1 MTANDLYDWKRHPV
15 TVAVFGML
23 QDRVNHMTEYLQLH
37 AGDNPLM
44 DKQFSG
50 AIMAHND
57 ILSIS
62 FQDLD
67 IEEPQE

>member
-1 MTANDLYDWKRHPV
+1 MTN
-15 TVAVFGML
+15 AVFGQL
-23 QDRVNHMTEYLQLH
+23 RERIASMTEYLQLN
-37 AGDNPLM
+37 AGDDPLK

-57 ILSIS
+57 ILNIS
-62 FQDLD
+62 FED

>member
-1 MTANDLYDWKRHPV
+1 MNATDLYDWKRHPV
-15 TVAVFGML
+15 TNAVFGML
-23 QDRVNHMTEYLQLH
+23 SERIAVMTEYLQLH
-37 AGDNPLM
+37 AGEDPLK

-50 AIMAHND
+50 AIMAHSD

-62 FQDLD
+62 FED

>member
-1 MTANDLYDWKRHPV
+1 MTSNDFYDWKRHPI
-15 TVAVFGML
+15 TDAVFKML
-23 QDRVNHMTEYLQLH
+23 QERVAYMTEHLQLH
-37 AGDNPLM
+37 AGDDPLK
-44 DKQFSG
+44 DKQYSG

-62 FQDLD
+62 YQDLD

>member
-15 TVAVFGML
+15 TQAVFGLL
-23 QDRVNHMTEYLQLH
+23 QERIATLTEYLQLH
-37 AGDNPLM
+37 AGDDPSK

-50 AIMAHND
+50 AIMAH
-57 ILSIS
+57 
-62 FQDLD
+62 QDVLNIQFED